1 MNFFRAVVEY
11 EFMRQALVAGVVVGL
26 VSSVLSVYVVLKRMA
41 FIGAGISHSAFGG
54 VALGLLIFQ
63 SAERPD
69 LWISLITAGFCLSVA
84 FAIGATTQR
93 GPISADSAIGIFFAS
108 TMALGVLFVGLR
120 KQYTADVFGYLFG
133 SILSVTRD
141 DVIAIL
147 VLATLV
153 LLAIGLLFKELLFYS
168 FDESMAQA
176 SGLPVPALHHL
187 LLALLALTIVVA
199 VKVVGIVLISAFLVI
214 PGATARLLSGR
225 FRRMMALSVLIGVG
239 SALAGLVI
247 SSYWD
252 IPSGATIVLTQFAIF
267 GAVASLRRKRGVA

>member
-120 KQYTADVFGYLFG
+120 KQYTADIFGYLFG

-267 GAVASLRRKRGVA
+267 GAVASLRRKRAVA

>member
-1 MNFFRAVVEY
+1 MNFFRAVAEY

>member
-1 MNFFRAVVEY
+1 MNFIEAVAQY
-11 EFMRQALVAGVVVGL
+11 EFMRQALIAGVVVGL
-26 VSSVLSVYVVLKRMA
+26 VSSILSVYVVLKRMA
-41 FIGAGISHSAFGG
+41 FIGAGISHAAFGG

-63 SAERPD
+63 SAQRPD
-69 LWISLITAGFCLSVA
+69 LWISLITAAFCLTVA
-84 FAIGATTQR
+84 MAIGFTTRR

-108 TMALGVLFVGLR
+108 SMALGVLFVGLR

-141 DVIAIL
+141 DLLSIV
-147 VLATLV
+147 VLASLV
-153 LLAIGLLFKELLFYS
+153 LLAVGLLFKELLFYS
-168 FDESMAQA
+168 FDETMAMA
-176 SGLPVPALHHL
+176 SGLPVGALHHL

-225 FRRMMALSVLIGVG
+225 FRPMMALSVAVGVG

-247 SSYWD
+247 SSYWN

-267 GAVASLRRKRGVA
+267 VVVAGLHRKKGVG

>member
-1 MNFFRAVVEY
+1 
-11 EFMRQALVAGVVVGL
+11 
-26 VSSVLSVYVVLKRMA
+26 VLSVYVVLKRMA
-41 FIGAGISHSAFGG
+41 FIGAGISHAAFGG

-63 SAERPD
+63 SAQRPD
-69 LWISLITAGFCLSVA
+69 LWISLITAAFCLIVA
-84 FAIGATTQR
+84 LAIGFTTQR
-93 GPISADSAIGIFFAS
+93 GPISADSAIGIYFAS

-141 DVIAIL
+141 DVISIV

-168 FDESMAQA
+168 FDEAMARA
-176 SGLPVPALHHL
+176 SGLPVGALHHL
-187 LLALLALTIVVA
+187 MLVLLALTIVVA

-225 FRRMMALSVLIGVG
+225 FRRMMALSVAVGVG

-252 IPSGATIVLTQFAIF
+252 IPSGATIVLTQFAVF
-267 GAVASLRRKRGVA
+267 AVVAGLHRKKGLA